1 MISGFGTSQERV
13 WVPQPPPPP
22 PEKIFKGSVDGQYSS
37 SHWLNKPLLKE
48 ICCAIYLY
56 LMIRVKTYK
65 VNKLSS
71 PQRAQA
77 LTN

>member
-1 MISGFGTSQERV
+1 MYYMISGFGTSQERV
-13 WVPQPPPPP
+13 WVPQLPS
-22 PEKIFKGSVDGQYSS
+22 PEKTIKGSVDGQYSS

-56 LMIRVKTYK
+56 LMIKVKTYK

-71 PQRAQA
+71 PQRA
-77 LTN
+77 

>member
-1 MISGFGTSQERV
+1 MGTSI
-13 WVPQPPPPP
+13 PPP
-22 PEKIFKGSVDGQYSS
+22 PEKTLKGSVDGQYSS
-37 SHWLNKPLLKE
+37 IHWLNKPLLKE
-48 ICCAIYLY
+48 IYCAIYLY
-56 LMIRVKTYK
+56 LMIKVKTYK